1 MGYCV
6 ELSKV
11 RESVPDAERAE
22 TRREDSH
29 PRKLPALMHV
39 LHLLPA
45 CKKKSWQCYLAWVSA
60 TKIHMYI
67 TEMLVPQ
74 SVNSIKTIV
83 KKEKEREKVYSM
95 DGFIRVFCGYA
106 RQRLKI
112 YG

>member
-1 MGYCV
+1 
-6 ELSKV
+6 
-11 RESVPDAERAE
+11 
-22 TRREDSH
+22 
-29 PRKLPALMHV
+29 
-39 LHLLPA
+39 
-45 CKKKSWQCYLAWVSA
+45 
-60 TKIHMYI
+60 MYT

-95 DGFIRVFCGYA
+95 DGFIRIFCGYA